1 MSDNRKRNRKQDW
14 KPSFPYNV
22 DYNDHFETPLQAY
35 QDLQPLIS
43 WVTNSDSSSVV
54 LYDPYYCDGQTKK
67 LLHTLGYE
75 NVVHEKRD
83 FYLDI
88 QNDSVPDFSFLLT
101 NPPYSEEH
109 KKKCLDYAFGRLKQE
124 DKPFS
129 LLLPAYVATK
139 SYFRQLL
146 ETHGLTNDA
155 MVYLVPNTDYAYDHP
170 EGTGK
175 DESPFRSMW
184 FCGLPRGRYALVREF
199 WKTSK
204 STHQQQQANLYLS
217 LAELED
223 ALVISSQHRPNPKQ
237 RKKKRKMIDK
247 QQQKEQPQQQQQQ
260 QQRQEKQQQLATG
273 GNTPNPQSSE
283 DRNNKS
289 TQSSVGKKK
298 SKYRDDSGTRKRR
311 RF

>member
-1 MSDNRKRNRKQDW
+1 MSDNKKRNRKQAW

-35 QDLQPLIS
+35 KDLQPLIDF
-43 WVTNSDSSSVV
+43 VTNSNSSPV
-54 LYDPYYCDGQTKK
+54 LYDPYYCHGQTKK

-88 QNDSVPDFSFLLT
+88 QNDSVPEFTFLLT

-109 KKKCLDYAFGRLKQE
+109 KKKCLDYAFRRLKQE

-146 ETHGLTNDA
+146 EIHGLTRDA
-155 MVYLVPNTDYAYDHP
+155 MVYLVPSADYAYDHP

-175 DESPFRSMW
+175 EESPFRSMW
-184 FCGLPRGRYALVREF
+184 FCGLPRGRHGLVREF
-199 WKTSK
+199 WKTYQ
-204 STHQQQQANLYLS
+204 TPHQEQQANLYLS

-223 ALVISSQHRPNPKQ
+223 ALVINTQHRPNPKQ
-237 RKKKRKMIDK
+237 RKKKRKML
-247 QQQKEQPQQQQQQ
+247 QQQQHTAGGQKTLNLKVYEE
-260 QQRQEKQQQLATG
+260 EKTK
-273 GNTPNPQSSE
+273 SS
-283 DRNNKS
+283 
-289 TQSSVGKKK
+289 TASSLGKKK
-298 SKYRDDSGTRKRR
+298 SKYRDESGTRKRR